1 MGFTTK
7 ASLRYHVLKHKDDKV
22 YKCSHPGCNKA
33 FITLFQLKQH
43 EKSVSVH
50 KKINTGKTEGSCY
63 EFSPDSTSTIDASE
77 SFIYSYAQ
85 PTKKVE
91 LEPSFQLSSSF
102 LFEDNTQTAPDS
114 NYSRMMKENEM
125 LRQRL
130 ELSEKLL
137 LTVLQQRM
145 TADSSSLF
153 SSQTQAPDMFRDS
166 ASSYNFN
173 NSGFFTSVEN

>member
-1 MGFTTK
+1 
-7 ASLRYHVLKHKDDKV
+7 
-22 YKCSHPGCNKA
+22 
-33 FITLFQLKQH
+33 
-43 EKSVSVH
+43 VSVH
-50 KKINTGKTEGSCY
+50 KKLNTSKTEGSCY
-63 EFSPDSTSTIDASE
+63 ELSPDSTSTYDASE

-102 LFEDNTQTAPDS
+102 LFEDSSEEQVDTKYT
-114 NYSRMMKENEM
+114 RMIKENEM

-145 TADSSSLF
+145 NADSSSVF
-153 SSQTQAPDMFRDS
+153 TGQIQAPDMFRES
-166 ASSYNFN
+166 ASFN
-173 NSGFFTSVEN
+173 NFDSGFLAPIEN